1 MQSSLQTGP
10 ADQNIKA
17 VDLAEFAETA
27 EIADGERVPVSN
39 FLVAGWMSNPESE
52 RDDMRVFVA
61 LLM

>member
-1 MQSSLQTGP
+1 MQTSLPTEP
-10 ADQNIKA
+10 TDRNIKA
-17 VDLAEFAETA
+17 VDVAEFAETA

-52 RDDMRVFVA
+52 RDDLRVFVA